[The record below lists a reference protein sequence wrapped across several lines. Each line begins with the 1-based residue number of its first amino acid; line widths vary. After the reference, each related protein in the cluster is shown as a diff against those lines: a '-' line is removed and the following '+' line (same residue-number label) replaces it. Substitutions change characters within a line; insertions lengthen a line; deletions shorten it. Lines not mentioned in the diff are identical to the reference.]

1 MAVCGVMIHGALV
14 LQEEGRVLDFSG
26 CCSTPAGLEEQL
38 QAPSAASDEG
48 PAVDAASP
56 PVAKSTVD
64 LPDLGVG
71 L

>member
-1 MAVCGVMIHGALV
+1 MFLISADAAARRPG
-14 LQEEGRVLDFSG
+14 S
-26 CCSTPAGLEEQL
+26 LEEQL